1 MKLRKRGFLI
11 CFMGIDGSGK
21 TTLARI
27 LLSILKSEAINA
39 KYVWGAYDVIL
50 LRPLISLLKI
60 RSNGRKKVLPDGAR
74 FQNSMR
80 RNPIRGVI
88 GSLYK
93 SLVLLEYQF
102 EIFFKI
108 NFPLML
114 GTNIVCDR
122 YVSDTV
128 INLAV
133 NVGYSQD
140 EFKQLFRMVMSR
152 CPKPNLVFFVDVPEE
167 VAYSRKNDIPSLK
180 YLKKRRQL
188 YTILA
193 KENDATNLNGL
204 ASLSD
209 LRLDIQNSLKE
220 TWLTKTE
227 NT

>member
-27 LLSILKSEAINA
+27 LLSILKSEDINA

-50 LRPLISLLKI
+50 LRPLISLLKLHP
-60 RSNGRKKVLPDGAR
+60 NGRKKVLPSGAG
-74 FQNSMR
+74 FQNSIR

-102 EIFFKI
+102 EIFLKI

-133 NVGYSQD
+133 NLGYSQD

-209 LRLDIQNSLKE
+209 LRLDIQNSLKK